1 MSAADQLL
9 RPWRNPGDILFLLLL
24 IGDNTVQQAIAQL
37 FGVYVQ
43 PYKRLPRIYVTFV
56 AFSFGWVAC
65 ALTSLTSAIGD
76 KQLMP
81 PTPDCPTMMA
91 NRSWLLG
98 RTLHEYELFL
108 KSQPGEEVAKSSD
121 EQWTWR
127 CAPPDRTCLELGWI
141 TIASEFRISTIPGRL
156 WQLGDLRD
164 HRVAFANASSKRGQ
178 EGGSTNRSK
187 RPRMSQTKR
196 RLRLPRRIP
205 QHG

>member
-121 EQWTWR
+121 EQV
-127 CAPPDRTCLELGWI
+127 
-141 TIASEFRISTIPGRL
+141 
-156 WQLGDLRD
+156 LGDASLGDHGPLKVSLRID
-164 HRVAFANASSKRGQ
+164 IFIISGHGDAPLQIERVWNWAG
-178 EGGSTNRSK
+178 
-187 RPRMSQTKR
+187 
-196 RLRLPRRIP
+196 
-205 QHG
+205 